1 MSTTVFRVTGA
12 YPAAP
17 TLTRAVRSTTA
28 CGHIRLS
35 HERPT
40 TRRICH
46 QTTVYRRSFSH
57 TSPKQDDRAAHL
69 NDHDLTKLGRTLS
82 NEFAHLR
89 EKYETPRYPI
99 VLAHG
104 LLGFAELKLA
114 ANYLPPIHYWRGIK
128 EALSA
133 QGCEVITATVPAS
146 GTIEHRAAKLG
157 EDIARQC
164 GGKAVNIVAHSMGGL
179 DARYMIS
186 QLQPADVDVKS
197 LVTVATPHHGSAVAD
212 WLMDEIGPDR
222 LPKLYRAWER
232 VTGLESG
239 AFAQLRTGYMNDEFN
254 PRTPDDPT
262 VRYFSYGAYMNTP
275 PPLLSPFRWSHKVLE
290 RLEGPNDGLVSVASS
305 KWGTH
310 KGSLVGVNHLDLINW
325 TNRLRWT
332 VLRWM
337 GRERPFNAIAFY
349 LDIADMLAKE
359 GL

>member
-1 MSTTVFRVTGA
+1 MRTTVFRLSGA
-12 YPAAP
+12 CSTAQK
-17 TLTRAVRSTTA
+17 LAVRITWPSA
-28 CGHIRLS
+28 YIRPGRQTS
-35 HERPT
+35 AVH
-40 TRRICH
+40 RICH
-46 QTTVYRRSFSH
+46 LSANSTRHFSQTSG
-57 TSPKQDDRAAHL
+57 KQDDRAAHL
-69 NDHDLTKLGRTLS
+69 NDYDLNKLGRTLS

-89 EKYETPRYPI
+89 EKYETPRFPI

-128 EALSA
+128 EALTA

-164 GGKAVNIVAHSMGGL
+164 GGKAVNVVAHSMGGL

-197 LVTVATPHHGSAVAD
+197 LVTVATPHHGSSVTN
-212 WLMDEIGPDR
+212 WLMDEIGQDR

-232 VTGLESG
+232 LTGLESG
-239 AFAQLRTGYMNDEFN
+239 AFAQLRTEYMKEQFN

-275 PPLLSPFRWSHKVLE
+275 PPLLSPFRWTHRVLE

-332 VLRWM
+332 ILRWM

>member
-1 MSTTVFRVTGA
+1 MNITAFRLAGVCS
-12 YPAAP
+12 AAP
-17 TLTRAVRSTTA
+17 KSGAIRFPCLSGYRS
-28 CGHIRLS
+28 LS
-35 HERPT
+35 HELSA
-40 TRRICH
+40 RRICH
-46 QTTVYRRSFSH
+46 SLTTSKRYIGSTGAKRDERV
-57 TSPKQDDRAAHL
+57 TQL
-69 NDHDLTKLGRTLS
+69 NGHDLRLGRTLS

-114 ANYLPPIHYWRGIK
+114 ADYLPPIHYWRGIK
-128 EALSA
+128 EALTA
-133 QGCEVITATVPAS
+133 QGCEVITSTVPAS
-146 GTIEHRAAKLG
+146 GTIEDRAAKLG

-164 GGKAVNIVAHSMGGL
+164 GGSAVNVVAHSMGGL

-197 LVTVATPHHGSAVAD
+197 LVTIATPHHGSAVAD
-212 WLMDEIGPDR
+212 WLMDEIGPRR
-222 LPKLYRAWER
+222 LPQLYRAWER
-232 VTGLESG
+232 MTGLESG

-305 KWGTH
+305 QWGTY

-332 VLRWM
+332 ILRWM
-337 GRERPFNAIAFY
+337 GRERP
-349 LDIADMLAKE
+349 
-359 GL
+359 